1 MNTFLPTL
9 PTFSFG
15 IPVSKLF
22 RSFFF
27 CLGDIKK
34 KKLLS
39 DPCFAKERVL
49 LSVINILFLE
59 LMRFVSDKKE
69 KEFIVPSSPLPPLN
83 TSLAADFAAKRTQ
96 KND

>member
-27 CLGDIKK
+27 CLGDNK

-69 KEFIVPSSPLPPLN
+69 KEFIIPSSPLPPLN
-83 TSLAADFAAKRTQ
+83 TSLAADFAAKGTQ
-96 KND
+96 TND

>member
-27 CLGDIKK
+27 CLGDNK

-39 DPCFAKERVL
+39 DPCFAKEHVL

-69 KEFIVPSSPLPPLN
+69 KEFIIPSSPLPPLN

-96 KND
+96 AND